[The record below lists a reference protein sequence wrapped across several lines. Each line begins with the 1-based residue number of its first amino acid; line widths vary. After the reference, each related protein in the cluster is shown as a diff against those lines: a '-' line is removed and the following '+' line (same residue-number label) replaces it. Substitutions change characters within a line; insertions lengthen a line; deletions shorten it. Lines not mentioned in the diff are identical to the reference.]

1 MRTGALL
8 VVALAGVAAYERLM
22 KPWQESWGARP
33 EETEMALP
41 GDDQV
46 AEPATTVTRAITID
60 APPEKVWPWLVQIGA
75 DRAGFYSYAWAENL
89 IGLHIRNADRVEP
102 AWQQLRVGDTVY
114 ADRGRTGGWQVVGL
128 VPGEA
133 LVLRLA
139 DVSTGHLVSRRD
151 PAAPGAGPVLD
162 WEFAWIFALLPE
174 PHGRTRLLIRERV
187 GLGSTATR
195 ILMAPL
201 GPVSFVMT
209 RRMLLGI
216 KERAERGHPAP
227 VDSAT

>member
-1 MRTGALL
+1 MRTGVLL
-8 VVALAGVAAYERLM
+8 VAALAGLAAYERLV

-33 EETEMALP
+33 EEKAMDLP

-60 APPEKVWPWLVQIGA
+60 AAPEEVWPWLVQIGA

-89 IGLHIRNADRVEP
+89 IGLHIRNADRIEP
-102 AWQQLRVGDTVY
+102 AWQQLSVGDTVY
-114 ADRGRTGGWQVVGL
+114 ADRGRTGGWTVVDL

-139 DVSTGHLVSRRD
+139 DVSTGRPVSRRD
-151 PAAPGAGPVLD
+151 PAAPGIGPVLD

-187 GLGSTATR
+187 GHGSTSAR
-195 ILMAPL
+195 VLLAPL
-201 GPVSFVMT
+201 GQVSFVMT
-209 RRMLLGI
+209 RKMLLGI
-216 KERAERGHPAP
+216 KERAERVHPERAG
-227 VDSAT
+227 SAT